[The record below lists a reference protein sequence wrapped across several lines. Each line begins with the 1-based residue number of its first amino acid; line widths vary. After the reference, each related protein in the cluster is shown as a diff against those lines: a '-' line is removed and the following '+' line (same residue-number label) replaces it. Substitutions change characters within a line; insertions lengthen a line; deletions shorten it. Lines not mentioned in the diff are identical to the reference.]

1 MDAEL
6 NRKTLELRETGSQPN
21 LEANPVY
28 PVLNLGEPAALSTEP
43 LSIHRGGKQASPCAS
58 PTHPNSPGGLHIP
71 HIFHGGNVITK
82 RNRSNSTY
90 ERAKDNPIEH
100 GIIKYFNRS
109 KGHGFIVKDQREGE
123 EIFVHISDI
132 EGELVP
138 RTGDQVTYRL
148 CPIPPKL
155 DKFQAIH
162 VRIVNFT
169 EEVHLRWDSPLR
181 EEEKSDL
188 LPDPYVT

>member
-1 MDAEL
+1 MNAEL
-6 NRKTLELRETGSQPN
+6 NRKTLDLKESGSQPQ
-21 LEANPVY
+21 LDANPVY
-28 PVLNLGEPAALSTEP
+28 PVLNLGEPGVLASEP
-43 LSIHRGGKQASPCAS
+43 LPISRKGKSSPCHS
-58 PTHPNSPGGLHIP
+58 PSHPNSPGGLHIP

-100 GIIKYFNRS
+100 GVIKYFNRS
-109 KGHGFIVKDQREGE
+109 KGHGFIISDQREGE

-138 RTGDQVTYRL
+138 RQGDQVTYRL

-155 DKFQAIH
+155 EKFQAIH
-162 VRIVNFT
+162 VRITNFT
-169 EEVHLRWDSPLR
+169 PEVHLRWDSPLR
-181 EEEKSDL
+181 EEEKADPV
-188 LPDPYVT
+188 PDPFVT